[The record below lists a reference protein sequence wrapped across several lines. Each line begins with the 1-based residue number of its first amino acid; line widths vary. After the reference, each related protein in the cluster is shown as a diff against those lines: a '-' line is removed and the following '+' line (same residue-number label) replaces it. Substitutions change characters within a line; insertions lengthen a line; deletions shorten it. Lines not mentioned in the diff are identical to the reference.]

1 MGKNSKL
8 KNNND
13 ISFEWDHQ
21 DQYYVKTD
29 SKLKNKYFFIN
40 NNKFLI
46 DFRISVVDGQSNDN
60 KISRRFMILDSMGIS
75 DNYLTCYFD
84 YRINDKYLKQKE
96 YNTSNLKWIME
107 YIQENIPN
115 LYSKTNETIIRKE
128 LTSFVHIKQE
138 PHFIHKDLSGY
149 LNKEL
154 DSYIKDMLFEGMMNT
169 KKSSK

>member
-1 MGKNSKL
+1 MGKSTKL

-13 ISFEWDHQ
+13 IYLEWDLQ

-46 DFRISVVDGQSNDN
+46 DFRINIVDRQCNDN
-60 KISRRFMILDSMGIS
+60 KISKRFMTLDSMGLS
-75 DNYLTCYFD
+75 DNYLICYFS
-84 YRINDKYLKQKE
+84 YRIDDKYLKQKE
-96 YNTSNLKWIME
+96 YNNSNLKWIME

-115 LYSKTNETIIRKE
+115 LFSKTNETIIRKE
-128 LTSFVHIKQE
+128 LTSFGHIKQE
-138 PHFIHKDLSGY
+138 PHFIHKDLGGY

-154 DSYIKDMLFEGMMNT
+154 DCYIKDMLFEDI
-169 KKSSK
+169 KSLS